1 MEVTRLLEGK
11 KIILGV
17 TGCIAAY
24 KACNLVR
31 ELIKSGAEVRVV
43 LTPSAQSFVSP
54 LTLSTLSKNRVIQK
68 IFPDDLSGNVAVDPW
83 HIEYGVWADLMLIA
97 PCSVNT
103 LAKIAHGFADNAL
116 TTLITARRSPMIICP
131 AADHD
136 MYDYE
141 ITRDNIASLRARGV
155 YILEAEHGELA
166 SGLTGMGRFPEITK
180 IVDSVFAVL
189 SGRSTGLQGK
199 KITVTAGP
207 TFEDIDPVRYIGNR
221 SSGKMGYEI
230 AKAAFLRGAEVTL
243 ISGPSSEYVYP
254 EIKFVK
260 ARSAGDMLTAV
271 EANIDRETILIMSA
285 AVADYTP
292 VKVSE
297 TKIKKEEKGISSI
310 ELKNTQDILLSVK
323 GKAGYV
329 IGFALETDNE
339 LDNALSK
346 MERKGLDA
354 IVLNSLRDP
363 GSGFEHDTN
372 SITLIDKY
380 GAAVKHSL
388 RSKKEIA
395 HIILDTL
402 TGVK

>member
-292 VKVSE
+292 VRVSE

>member
-1 MEVTRLLEGK
+1 MEVSRLLEGK

-83 HIEYGVWADLMLIA
+83 HIEYGIWADLMIVA

-116 TTLITARRSPMIICP
+116 TTLITARRSPMILCP

-141 ITRDNIASLRARGV
+141 ITRDNISALRARGV

-166 SGLTGMGRFPEITK
+166 SGLTGMGRFPEIVK
-180 IVDSVFAVL
+180 IVDSVFTVL
-189 SGRSTGLQGK
+189 SGRGTDLLGK

-207 TFEDIDPVRYIGNR
+207 TYEDIDPVRYIGNR

-254 EIKFVK
+254 EIKRVK
-260 ARSAGDMLTAV
+260 ARSAEEMLTAV
-271 EANIDRETILIMSA
+271 EENIDSETTLIMSA

-292 VKVSE
+292 AKVSE
-297 TKIKKEEKGISSI
+297 TKIKKEATGLSSI

-372 SITLIDKY
+372 SITLIGKN
-380 GAAVKHSL
+380 GTALKHSL

>member
-1 MEVTRLLEGK
+1 MEVARLLEGK
-11 KIILGV
+11 KIVLGV

-83 HIEYGVWADLMLIA
+83 HIEYGIWADLMIVA

-116 TTLITARRSPMIICP
+116 TTLITARRSPMILCP

-141 ITRDNIASLRARGV
+141 ITRDNISALRARGV

-166 SGLTGMGRFPEITK
+166 SGLTGMGRFPEIAK
-180 IVDSVFAVL
+180 IVDSVFTVL
-189 SGRSTGLQGK
+189 SGRGTDLLGK

-207 TFEDIDPVRYIGNR
+207 TYEDIDPVRYIGNR

-254 EIKFVK
+254 EIKRVK
-260 ARSAGDMLTAV
+260 ARSAEEMLTAV
-271 EANIDRETILIMSA
+271 EENIDSETTLIMSA

-292 VKVSE
+292 AKVSE
-297 TKIKKEEKGISSI
+297 TKIKKEATGLSSI

-372 SITLIDKY
+372 SITLIGKN
-380 GAAVKHSL
+380 GTALKHSL

>member
-1 MEVTRLLEGK
+1 MEVSRLLEGK

-292 VKVSE
+292 VRVSE

>member
-1 MEVTRLLEGK
+1 MEVSRLLEGK

-155 YILEAEHGELA
+155 YILESEHGELA

-292 VKVSE
+292 VRVSE

-354 IVLNSLRDP
+354 IVLNSRRDP